1 MQAESRV
8 DRNQHD
14 NIEPYATAWAGAYH
28 WIAIRQLSEELIIR
42 NNMFQIRRNTWLYKM
57 FGLAICVVLGIAMI
71 VATLVATGAFNPN
84 VNILALGLELSAAT
98 LLFVALGYGLIMRR
112 AFEMIR
118 DRLPTE
124 EWSRLY
130 KLRVGEA
137 IAEQVGRD
145 KKNIVLLR
153 DRSAG

>member
-1 MQAESRV
+1 MALCGLLGV
-8 DRNQHD
+8 VVT
-14 NIEPYATAWAGAYH
+14 ILAAVAAGASGSG
-28 WIAIRQLSEELIIR
+28 ANII
-42 NNMFQIRRNTWLYKM
+42 
-57 FGLAICVVLGIAMI
+57 
-71 VATLVATGAFNPN
+71 
-84 VNILALGLELSAAT
+84 ALGLQLLAASV
-98 LLFVALGYGLIMRR
+98 LFIALGYGLIMRR

>member
-1 MQAESRV
+1 
-8 DRNQHD
+8 
-14 NIEPYATAWAGAYH
+14 
-28 WIAIRQLSEELIIR
+28 
-42 NNMFQIRRNTWLYKM
+42 MFQIRRNTWLYKM
-57 FGLAICVVLGIAMI
+57 FGLAICIVLG
-71 VATLVATGAFNPN
+71 LAFAVLSFFAAHALNADVN
-84 VNILALGLELSAAT
+84 VLALALQLLAGS
-98 LLFVALGYGLIMRR
+98 LLFIAVGYGLIMRR

-118 DRLPTE
+118 DRLPSE